1 MKCINCQNEIP
12 EGSERCNYCGQ
23 EIKFQ
28 IPVGQAKPKR
38 NKWASLIYI
47 GVLIVAAIYG
57 SIANK
62 GAEKNQEGM
71 DIFDSGA
78 NYNQAIDNFS
88 QAFDNVKNDED
99 KITVLKN
106 WAYALWMNEQYS
118 EAKQKFNEALSLAL
132 PDSADYYLISAE
144 IALLD
149 ENGKAAEVNYLKAI
163 AKEQDNYQIN
173 TSLGL
178 FYLGIDAAS
187 KDFVDYEKSLLYTK
201 KAYEKNPNI
210 EMTKENLAN
219 SYFYLGQYQ
228 QAIDLFKQT
237 TLANKP
243 FNNYMLGLC
252 YYALKD
258 EENAHIYLQKAVDM
272 GYEPEAEV
280 LEFLE
285 DKK

>member
-1 MKCINCQNEIP
+1 MKCANCQNEIQDNIT
-12 EGSERCNYCGQ
+12 RCTYCGQ
-23 EIKFQ
+23 EIKSQ
-28 IPVGQAKPKR
+28 IPMDTNKPKGK
-38 NKWASLIYI
+38 KWASLVYI
-47 GVLIVAAIYG
+47 VFLIGMAVYG
-57 SIANK
+57 SVQNK
-62 GAEKNQEGM
+62 GAQKNEEGI
-71 DIFDSGA
+71 DILDTGS

-88 QAFDNVKNDED
+88 QAFNNVKNDED
-99 KITVLKN
+99 KITILKN
-106 WAYALWMNEQYS
+106 WAYALWMNEQYP
-118 EAKQKFNEALSLAL
+118 EAKQKFNEALFLAQ

-149 ENGKAAEVNYLKAI
+149 QNGKAAEEDYLKAI
-163 AKEQDNYQIN
+163 AQEPDNYQIN
-173 TSLGL
+173 TSLGV
-178 FYLGIDAAS
+178 FYLGIDEAS

-201 KAYEKNPNI
+201 KAYDAKPGI

-237 TLANKP
+237 TLDNKP

-258 EENAHIYLQKAVDM
+258 EDNARTYLQKAVDM
-272 GYEPEAEV
+272 GYEPEPEV
-280 LEFLE
+280 REFLE